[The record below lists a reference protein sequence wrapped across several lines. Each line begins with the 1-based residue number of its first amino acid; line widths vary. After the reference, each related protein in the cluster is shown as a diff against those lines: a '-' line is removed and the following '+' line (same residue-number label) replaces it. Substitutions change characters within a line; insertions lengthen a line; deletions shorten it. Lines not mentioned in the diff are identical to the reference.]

1 MEFPVGLFT
10 VFAAGVIS
18 FLSPCVLPLV
28 PAYLSYVV
36 GESVDELKRSRR
48 PRLAAM
54 GLSLCFVLGFT
65 SVFVLLGASTTAI
78 GRLLLAYRYEV
89 NLVAGAL
96 VIAFGIFMTGLI
108 RPRWLLSDY
117 RVPFRFAFPPGIEP
131 LAAYALGLAFG
142 FGWTPCIGPVLGSI
156 LTFTATGEDVGRGV
170 TILGVYAAGLGVP
183 FLLAAAFTTSFI
195 ARLRAF
201 GRLGRALH
209 LTAGLVLIVVGIAM
223 ITGHL
228 TVFAYW
234 LLKTFPALGGIG

>member
-1 MEFPVGLFT
+1 MEFPIGLFT
-10 VFAAGVIS
+10 VFAAGVVT

-54 GLSLCFVLGFT
+54 G
-65 SVFVLLGASTTAI
+65 
-78 GRLLLAYRYEV
+78 
-89 NLVAGAL
+89 
-96 VIAFGIFMTGLI
+96 
-108 RPRWLLSDY
+108 
-117 RVPFRFAFPPGIEP
+117 
-131 LAAYALGLAFG
+131 
-142 FGWTPCIGPVLGSI
+142 
-156 LTFTATGEDVGRGV
+156 
-170 TILGVYAAGLGVP
+170 VYAAGLGCVP

-228 TVFAYW
+228 T
-234 LLKTFPALGGIG
+234 ALGDIG